1 MKLKL
6 DVINKWQEPP
16 EEVETVK
23 FWVLPDD
30 GLVKLG
36 ATLPD
41 GKDVCIGYFCMDSDT
56 NKIEISMSV
65 YLPKNYFKLDDREFL
80 YTF

>member
-6 DVINKWQEPP
+6 DVVNKWQEPP
-16 EEVETVK
+16 EETVK

-30 GLVKLG
+30 NLVKLG

-41 GKDVCIGYFCMDSDT
+41 GADVVIGYFCTDSIT
-56 NKIEISMSV
+56 YKIEISLSGE
-65 YLPKNYFKLDDREFL
+65 LPKNYFRLDDRGFI